1 MALSARLP
9 TTLDTNKF
17 VPEIW
22 SKLVEEAAK
31 SNLVAFDAINGQF
44 RGDLVKGDTL
54 YIPKTNTVTAT
65 EVVVGTKGATLNPFN
80 TAAATLVIDQWWE
93 APVDIDDMSNFQSQ
107 VELEDY
113 AAGEAAYAV
122 NKKIDSTVCALF
134 SALNGGTVKGT
145 DGSALTDDVLIEIAE
160 ILNEADVPDKE
171 RSLIVDPSGLAD
183 MLKID
188 KLLTADY
195 ISKKGAIEN
204 GIIGHSIYGCL
215 VRVTNNLTAVAAGT
229 GNYGVMLQKR
239 AIGGAIQIQ
248 KPWVK
253 RFEELHNTRFQAEA
267 LWGVVEVRDD
277 FGVPFY
283 TRKA

>member
-107 VELEDY
+107 VELEIMQL
-113 AAGEAAYAV
+113 E
-122 NKKIDSTVCALF
+122 KQLMQSTRR
-134 SALNGGTVKGT
+134 
-145 DGSALTDDVLIEIAE
+145 LIA
-160 ILNEADVPDKE
+160 
-171 RSLIVDPSGLAD
+171 
-183 MLKID
+183 
-188 KLLTADY
+188 
-195 ISKKGAIEN
+195 
-204 GIIGHSIYGCL
+204 
-215 VRVTNNLTAVAAGT
+215 
-229 GNYGVMLQKR
+229 
-239 AIGGAIQIQ
+239 
-248 KPWVK
+248 
-253 RFEELHNTRFQAEA
+253 RFAPYFPL
-267 LWGVVEVRDD
+267 
-277 FGVPFY
+277 
-283 TRKA
+283 